1 MLPLTKKKD
10 KGPLRKKKQ
19 KWQPTHLQLQLIVG
33 TVLLAVIALLVTA
46 IWYGTRVPSLQ
57 IMNVE
62 VVGGQTIPHAV
73 IEEKVNAELVG
84 AYLQLIPNRFMPLYP
99 KSKIA
104 ESILTLDRVKN
115 VHVELTGDQTLTVVF
130 DEHVPYALWCE
141 SIDTELCLFMDKNG
155 FAFAPAPELEGS
167 AFVRYTD
174 EGAVPSKDVQGF
186 ESSFVKETEEFVT
199 LLEDQLSLYTTHVQR
214 KSTYDVEYT
223 ISGGGVIKVSQAIPM
238 QESFENLQTIL
249 TSEEFKHIE
258 PGAFQY
264 IDLRF
269 GDKVFVNEA
278 PLPGETASTT
288 TATTSIPL

>member
-1 MLPLTKKKD
+1 MLRLPKKKD

-33 TVLLAVIALLVTA
+33 AVITVVIALLVTA

-57 IMNVE
+57 IAAIE
-62 VVGGQTIPHAV
+62 VIGGETIPHFV

-84 AYLQLIPNRFMPLYP
+84 AYLQLVPNRFMPMYP
-99 KSKIA
+99 RSKI
-104 ESILTLDRVKN
+104 EKSILSLDRVKN
-115 VHVELTGDQTLTVVF
+115 VHVELTGNQTLTVVF

-141 SIDTELCLFMDKNG
+141 KTDSELCLFIDKSG
-155 FAFAPAPELEGS
+155 FAFASAPELQGS
-167 AFVRYTD
+167 AFVRYID
-174 EGAVPSKDVQGF
+174 EGAIPQKDAQGF

-199 LLEDQLSLYTTHVQR
+199 LLQDQLSLYTTHVQ
-214 KSTYDVEYT
+214 KKGVYDVEYT
-223 ISGGGVIKVSQAIPM
+223 ISGGGVIKVSQSIPM

-278 PLPGETASTT
+278 PISSADVSTT
-288 TATTSIPL
+288 TASTSIPL

>member
-1 MLPLTKKKD
+1 MLRFPKRKD

-33 TVLLAVIALLVTA
+33 AVLLTAIALLITA
-46 IWYGTRVPSLQ
+46 IWYGTRVSSLQ
-57 IMNVE
+57 IVDVE
-62 VVGGQTIPHAV
+62 VIGGETIPHAV

-84 AYLQLIPNRFMPLYP
+84 AYLKLIPNRFMPLYP
-99 KSKIA
+99 KTKIVD
-104 ESILTLDRVKN
+104 SILSLDRVKN
-115 VHVELTGDQTLTVVF
+115 VHVEFTGDQTLTVVF

-141 SIDTELCLFMDKNG
+141 KADSEFCLFMDRNG

-167 AFVRYTD
+167 AFVRYID
-174 EGAVPSKDVQGF
+174 EGMVPAKDMQGF
-186 ESSFVKETEEFVT
+186 DSSFVEETETFVS
-199 LLEDQLSLYTTHVQR
+199 LLQEQLSLYTTHVQK

-223 ISGGGVIKVSQAIPM
+223 ISGGGVIKVSQSIPM

-278 PLPGETASTT
+278 PISSAPSSTT
-288 TATTSIPL
+288 TASTSIPL

>member
-1 MLPLTKKKD
+1 MLRFLQKKD

-19 KWQPTHLQLQLIVG
+19 KWQPTPLQLQLIVG
-33 TVLLAVIALLVTA
+33 AVLLASIALLLTV
-46 IWYGTRVPSLQ
+46 IWYGTRVSSLQ
-57 IMNVE
+57 IADVE
-62 VVGGQTIPHAV
+62 VIGGETIPHAI

-84 AYLQLIPNRFMPLYP
+84 TYLQLVPNRFMPLYP
-99 KSKIA
+99 KTKII
-104 ESILTLDRVKN
+104 ESILSLDRVKN
-115 VHVELTGDQTLTVVF
+115 VHVELTENQTLTVVF

-141 SIDTELCLFMDKNG
+141 KTDSEFCLFMDKNG
-155 FAFAPAPELEGS
+155 LAFASAPELEGS
-167 AFVRYTD
+167 AFVRYID
-174 EGAVPSKDVQGF
+174 EGAIPSKDVQGF
-186 ESSFVKETEEFVT
+186 ESSFVKETETFVT
-199 LLEDQLSLYTTHVQR
+199 LLEVQLSLYTTHVQK

-278 PLPGETASTT
+278 PISSAAVSTT